1 MRDAIN
7 KNVTYADVMKTVN
20 MAFSGGWTA
29 VKLYFMIGLPTETL
43 DDVAGIAQLG
53 QQVVDEFY
61 RNPDRPK
68 GKGVQVSI
76 SASSFVP
83 KPFTPFQW
91 EPQDTMEQL
100 EEKQKHLYASVTTKK
115 IRISTHLTPTSFLE
129 GVFARGDRRLSK
141 VLELAWKKDVNLTVG
156 TIILTLKNGWKLLM
170 RQGLTQASMQ
180 IAAVILTR
188 FSRGI
193 ILITA

>member
-1 MRDAIN
+1 M
-7 KNVTYADVMKTVN
+7 M
-20 MAFSGGWTA
+20 
-29 VKLYFMIGLPTETL
+29 L
-43 DDVAGIAQLG
+43 QLG

-129 GVFARGDRRLSK
+129 GV
-141 VLELAWKKDVNLTVG
+141 NLTVG